1 MINCTYGLVHSSET
15 IFLRSIRKIQ
25 YQLQASLKTRAKI
38 NMGLTLFIIGVIGW
52 HAGMYGMFMKAGIA
66 PWKAL
71 IPFYNTWCIV
81 EVCRLPK
88 IWFWLQ
94 LIPIAGQFVTIWI
107 TIIFVMHFGRFNT
120 LQHAAAVFLPF
131 LYFPLLGFSK
141 TERFVGHEAYL
152 NYKKGSIREWID
164 AAVFAI
170 VAATL
175 IRTFIFE
182 AYTIPTPSM
191 EKTLLVNDF
200 LFVNKVAYGP
210 RLPKTPLSFP
220 FVHNLMPNSQK
231 PSYLTWLQLPYKRL
245 PGYVNISRNDVVV
258 FNFPMGDTVINDE
271 DHGSKDP
278 YYSVL
283 RRDFNGNRDALMAQ
297 WGDKILVHPMDKTDN
312 YIKRCVGVPGDK
324 IEVRNGLLFVNGQ
337 KAWQAPGQQTT
348 FSIRT
353 NGTPI
358 DFDNLKEN
366 TGIDMRWDNKE
377 GEIMQLNSM
386 FGTDSVYD
394 YVNMSYEDAAEFR
407 KMANVKEVKQV
418 NVPFSDLFPFDE
430 KITWTIDDYGPL
442 WIPKAGVTVPL
453 NSSNISIYRRL
464 ITNYE
469 DHKLEENKG
478 QFIIDGK
485 PAKSY
490 TFKYNYYWM
499 MGDNRHNSQDSR
511 FWGFVPET
519 HIVGRA
525 SLIWFSWENGPR
537 WNRLFKGI
545 K

>member
-1 MINCTYGLVHSSET
+1 
-15 IFLRSIRKIQ
+15 
-25 YQLQASLKTRAKI
+25 
-38 NMGLTLFIIGVIGW
+38 MGLTLFIIGTIGW
-52 HAGMYGMFMKAGIA
+52 HLGLYSMFQKAGIA

-81 EVCRLPK
+81 QVTRLPK
-88 IWFWLQ
+88 AWFWLQ
-94 LIPIAGQFVTIWI
+94 LIPIAGQFITIWI

-120 LQHAAAVFLPF
+120 LQHAATVFLPF
-131 LYFPLLGFSK
+131 LYFPYLGFSK
-141 TERFVGHEAYL
+141 NEKFVGHEAYL
-152 NYKKGSIREWID
+152 RYKKGSVREWID
-164 AAVFAI
+164 AAVFAV

-175 IRTFIFE
+175 IRTFVFE

-220 FVHNLMPNSQK
+220 FVHNLMPNSQT
-231 PSYLTWLQLPYKRL
+231 PSYLTWIQLPYKRL
-245 PGYVNISRNDVVV
+245 PGYAEINRNDVVV

-278 YYSVL
+278 YYTVL
-283 RRDFNGNRDALMAQ
+283 QRDFNGNREALNAQ

-312 YIKRCVGVPGDK
+312 YIKRCVGVPGDTIQLK
-324 IEVRNGLLFVNGQ
+324 EGLLYVNGQ

-348 FSIRT
+348 FKITT
-353 NGTPI
+353 NGKPI
-358 DFDNLKEN
+358 DFDNLQEN
-366 TGIDMRWDNKE
+366 TGIELRWDDKE
-377 GEIMQLNSM
+377 AEISNLNAGYSR
-386 FGTDSVYD
+386 DSTYD
-394 YVNMSYEDAAEFR
+394 NLNMSYEDAAAIR
-407 KMANVKEVKQV
+407 KLPNVTAVEQV
-418 NVPFSDLFPFDE
+418 VLVYRNLFPFDTLH
-430 KITWTIDDYGPL
+430 KWSIDEYGPL
-442 WIPKAGVTVPL
+442 YIPKKDVTVPL
-453 NSSNISIYRRL
+453 NAGNIAIYRRL

-469 DHKLEENKG
+469 GHTLQETNG

-485 PAKSY
+485 PATHY

-519 HIVGRA
+519 HVVGRA
-525 SLIWFSWENGPR
+525 SLIWFSWQHGPR
-537 WNRLFKGI
+537 WNRLFKAI